1 MLFTSFYF
9 QSPLWL
15 LLAIL
20 PLLLGWGYWLWS
32 SRQLKRYCAPI
43 LQKRML
49 LSSISWQS
57 IPWRWFVMWLLMVIA
72 LAQPM
77 WLSAKAKYGHQPVQ
91 WVAVVDVSRS
101 MGGNDMRPSR
111 LQQVRWALEA
121 LAQEWQPGDQ
131 AGLVVFSG
139 SHHWLVPLTY
149 DKELWLSGVSLIEPD
164 MLPLQGSLLVP
175 AVQALAQGL
184 DKNTHLAIFTDGG
197 DSTTLSASGLTSLKH
212 DGTLIGV
219 GTLLGVMQQ
228 TIDAVDI
235 GKTALPEQA
244 LKLAANNWHL
254 AYLNL
259 VEAGTNNVAH
269 LLEQWRQQQPLVSES
284 GLTGQSLQAVFIF
297 LTLFVWL
304 SFGSVRLDRNR
315 TGVMLLPL
323 LLVFCTIQPNSAM
336 ADSENQEMK
345 FNRLY
350 QTAESALTAKH
361 YEQAAQLANESF
373 SAAFSA
379 PDQAKALVL
388 LGDSLMAQSQWFT
401 AGQALC
407 GAIAH
412 DPSLTERLTPKIR
425 FILTKLPKP
434 LEKTDTPSKAGNRFE
449 GIVSDWNEASL
460 AWETKD
466 VLREDTTPTNPVISQ
481 SSEHNS
487 PSATLQMPI
496 DAIQQAAEQKRQ
508 AWILSGE
515 MHKTQQEKQLF
526 YRRLFSLE
534 AGLAAVQDKPIPI
547 DGVNPW

>member
-1 MLFTSFYF
+1 MLFASFYF
-9 QSPLWL
+9 QSPSWL
-15 LLAIL
+15 LLVVL

-32 SRQLKRYCAPI
+32 NRQLKRYCAPI
-43 LQKRML
+43 LQKQML
-49 LSSISWQS
+49 LSSWSWRS
-57 IPWRWFVMWLLMVIA
+57 LPWRWFMIWLLMVIA

-101 MGGNDMRPSR
+101 MRGNDLPPSR
-111 LQQVRWALEA
+111 LQQVRWALES

-149 DKELWLSGVSLIEPD
+149 DKALWLSGVSLIEPD

-175 AVQALAQGL
+175 TVQAVAQQL
-184 DKNTHLAIFTDGG
+184 DQHAHLVIFTDGG
-197 DSTTLSASGLTSLKH
+197 DSTTLSASGLTPLKH
-212 DGTLIGV
+212 AGALIGV

-228 TIDAVDI
+228 TIDAVDM
-235 GKTALPEQA
+235 GKTVLPEQA
-244 LKLAANNWHL
+244 LKLMANNWQL
-254 AYLNL
+254 SYLNL
-259 VEAGTNNVAH
+259 ADAGTNSVAD
-269 LLEQWRQQQPLVSES
+269 LLTTWRQQQPLISDA
-284 GLTGQSLQAVFIF
+284 GLTGQSLQTVFIF
-297 LTLFVWL
+297 LTLFVWF

-315 TGVMLLPL
+315 TSIMLLPL
-323 LLVFCTIQPNSAM
+323 LLVFCTTQPNNAM
-336 ADSENQEMK
+336 AGSENKEIK
-345 FNRLY
+345 FNQLY
-350 QTAESALTAKH
+350 QTAEIALTAKH
-361 YEQAAQLANESF
+361 YEQAAQLANAAF

-379 PDQAKALVL
+379 QDQAKALVL

-401 AGQALC
+401 AGQALR

-412 DPSLTERLTPKIR
+412 DATLTESLTPKIR

-434 LEKTDTPSKAGNRFE
+434 LEKSDTPSKAGNRFE

-466 VLREDTTPTNPVISQ
+466 VLREGTTNNNPVISQ
-481 SSEHNS
+481 SSEPNPLS
-487 PSATLQMPI
+487 SAVRLPI

-515 MHKTQQEKQLF
+515 MRKTQQEKQLF